1 MSVLQDAALIE
12 AHNYAVEV
20 DKKMSGFNQAQID
33 LFTSSFFPSFE
44 ALCVLPAEK
53 SALLR
58 KFDLIDEA
66 HAMVLKRDGEA
77 KIAKAEA
84 RGVKQMSNLFK
95 RKSEVEP
102 SNVAR
107 KRRESRGISEKMSG
121 LSGLLGFRK

>member
-1 MSVLQDAALIE
+1 M
-12 AHNYAVEV
+12 
-20 DKKMSGFNQAQID
+20 
-33 LFTSSFFPSFE
+33 
-44 ALCVLPAEK
+44 LPAEK